1 MSMLSAEKIIIA
13 ERVPYA
19 VGSDYTLIPPALFR
33 ALVDG
38 EFTISYDEVYLDVDT
53 VPEDLL
59 AIALVCFDSER
70 VFVYSRRWEEK
81 LARSGSHGKFFESL
95 ETYCVSKGGDDIS
108 LGLIF
113 RCANGRAMERSRLF
127 RRKLFRSGQFG
138 CKYFFPG
145 ITGMAP
151 AELKVERRLPVS
163 VLHEDRRE
171 SGFIESSRS

>member
-1 MSMLSAEKIIIA
+1 MSMLSAEKMIIA
-13 ERVPYA
+13 ERFPYA
-19 VGSDYTLIPPALFR
+19 VGTGYTLVPPALFR
-33 ALVDG
+33 ALVDA

-81 LARSGSHGKFFESL
+81 LARSGSHGKLFESL
-95 ETYCVSKGGDDIS
+95 EICYVRKSEDEIS
-108 LGLIF
+108 LGLVF
-113 RCANGRAMERSRLF
+113 RCTGDRVMERSRLF
-127 RRKLFRSGQFG
+127 RRKMIRSGQFG
-138 CKYFFPG
+138 YKHFFPG
-145 ITGMAP
+145 ITGTAP

-163 VLHEDRRE
+163 VLDGDRRE